1 MRADSLVFAA
11 QEADNIIQQPRN
23 SGDEARRET
32 RSRDATP
39 STLFHT
45 LIVSPAEESFMT
57 TKSRLIAALIVLLA
71 RFATAAAARTKA
83 EATKPI

>member
-1 MRADSLVFAA
+1 MRADSLVFDA
-11 QEADNIIQQPRN
+11 QGADNTIQQPRN
-23 SGDEARRET
+23 SGDEAHREAW
-32 RSRDATP
+32 SRDATP
-39 STLFHT
+39 PPPSHT
-45 LIVSPAEESFMT
+45 FIVSPAEESFMT